1 MSTIIVFG
9 AGGRAGRQ
17 IVSEAARGG
26 HAVTAVVRDPSKYED
41 LAHENI
47 TLVEG
52 DVTQTT
58 DVATL
63 SAGHDAAVNAAGRM
77 DIDATE
83 FYTAATRALIDG
95 LGQAGVQRL
104 VPSGSARRCSPQPA
118 HRSTTLR
125 AFRPKGVRSPW
136 ATPPSSR
143 SSSARAPSWTGS
155 FSLRPR

>member
-17 IVSEAARGG
+17 IVSEAARDG
-26 HAVTAVVRDPSKYED
+26 HAVTAVVRDPSKHED

-63 SAGHDAAVNAAGRM
+63 C
-77 DIDATE
+77 
-83 FYTAATRALIDG
+83 AATT
-95 LGQAGVQRL
+95 
-104 VPSGSARRCSPQPA
+104 QP
-118 HRSTTLR
+118 
-125 AFRPKGVRSPW
+125 
-136 ATPPSSR
+136 
-143 SSSARAPSWTGS
+143 
-155 FSLRPR
+155 